1 MGNNPSAIN
10 VHVNLF
16 SKDQRKKSLLL
27 FLSVEPT
34 DTVASI
40 KRRIRNMAGIPESY
54 QKLSYKSQI
63 WKDNKNLAHYKIS
76 EEEITINVEIT
87 ISPDKILPQKFPQ
100 LPGEY
105 LKLPKEKKTVTFMQQ
120 G

>member
-1 MGNNPSAIN
+1 MSPFGSTEEGGKAFPS
-10 VHVNLF
+10 
-16 SKDQRKKSLLL
+16 K
-27 FLSVEPT
+27 
-34 DTVASI
+34 
-40 KRRIRNMAGIPESY
+40 KRRG
-54 QKLSYKSQI
+54 
-63 WKDNKNLAHYKIS
+63 KDNKNLAYYKIS

-105 LKLPKEKKTVTFMQQ
+105 LKLPKEKKKVTFMQQ